1 MTQTQTLS
9 EQAVEAKKAETL
21 KAQTLRK
28 EVPITDLS
36 LQDEETIYYKDK
48 PIKMHGSAFK
58 GLMRIMGMSR
68 QFIRRFEQLFDPRT
82 KTQFIN
88 TVKNAMSKEGT
99 TLTVIL
105 TADGKRI
112 AGFSQ
117 NPLSTVSNETFLGLA
132 DRLRNEYHL
141 EVSNWSIDAQTGIIA
156 INAFNPDSAID
167 VLSANEQFN
176 SGLTIT
182 NNPFSG
188 VQVMPFVNRTW
199 CANGMTTPISQENIN
214 LEDMSKSNM
223 DKFFQRMEH
232 LAQNSF
238 VPSGFKDLVNAS
250 TQTPAS
256 LDEMQTAYN
265 MAYSHIGERVES
277 WIPLGQNELQYNRL
291 GFDTKDMTKDQ
302 KRRAYTNQS
311 IWSVVNA
318 VTHIATHAY
327 QTGENAIAESN
338 RTKMQVAAGRLF
350 AKPQAP
356 NTSNWDLAHEMP
368 NPFGGNPLDS
378 DEQVGTLLN

>member
-1 MTQTQTLS
+1 MTQVQTLS

-28 EVPITDLS
+28 EVPITHLT

-48 PIKMHGSAFK
+48 PIKMHSSAFK

-117 NPLSTVSNETFLGLA
+117 NALSTVSNETFLGLA
-132 DRLRNEYHL
+132 DRLRNEYNL
-141 EVSNWSIDAQTGIIA
+141 EVSNWSIDAQTGIIS
-156 INAFNPDSAID
+156 INAFNPHSEID

-182 NNPFSG
+182 NNPFNG
-188 VQVMPFVNRTW
+188 VQVMPFVNRLW
-199 CANGMTTPISQENIN
+199 CANGMTTSISQENIN
-214 LEDMSKSNM
+214 LQDLSKSNM
-223 DKFFQRMEH
+223 DKFFQKMEH
-232 LAQNSF
+232 LAHNSF
-238 VPSGFKDLVNAS
+238 LPSGFKELVSAS
-250 TQTPAS
+250 THTPAS
-256 LDEMQTAYN
+256 LAEMETAYN
-265 MAYSHIGERVES
+265 LAHEHIGERAES
-277 WIPLGQNELQYNRL
+277 WIPMGQNELQYAQM
-291 GFDTKDMTKDQ
+291 GYTTKEMAKDQ

-318 VTHIATHAY
+318 LTHIATHSY
-327 QTGENAIAESN
+327 QTAENDLVQ
-338 RTKMQVAAGRLF
+338 TKMQVTAGRLF
-350 AKPQAP
+350 AKPQESNA
-356 NTSNWDLAHEMP
+356 NNWDLAHEMP
-368 NPFGGNPLDS
+368 NPFGANPLQTE
-378 DEQVGTLLN
+378 EQVGTLLN